1 MSVVK
6 AVGPGVVL
14 LGLVIFVHEFG
25 HFLAAKLRGV
35 RVTRF
40 SMGFGP
46 AMLRTTRGETEYR
59 LAWFPLGGYVQ
70 MAGDSPGEDGSM
82 PGGRDE
88 FLSHPWVGRLLI
100 AVAGPLANLITA
112 FVVMV
117 SVGLVGV
124 QYPDYASRLGVTPD
138 TSQAFLA
145 GLREGDR
152 VVEVGG
158 RPVKSWI
165 EIFTVSERQPKGRP
179 LPVLVQRG
187 AALLSITLPAE
198 RREPVLLSLRRP
210 SDPPVVGV
218 VVTGMPAY
226 KAGIK
231 EGDLILAVNG
241 RPVRVWEDL
250 PAALQG
256 QTDIPVQLRVRRGG
270 QVFDLSVT
278 PMSSGEGPA
287 AGGRIGIEA
296 PRHGVYVERHS
307 LIESVDMGFR
317 ATGALVVNVYAG
329 MWLTVSRPLYYR
341 EYLGRPAL
349 HRPGSQPAGAARAR
363 LVPAVPR
370 HDQHRRSWHST
381 CCPSPSSTAVTSCSP
396 CCEGVR
402 RQAISARGYI
412 RFQKVGLVVIGA
424 LFIMILAN
432 DPLRWLQRQHALGR
446 APQER
451 DGCPVPTL
459 GSVRG
464 TRAGRAPRCWGSSCP
479 WLGPPL
485 RAATSRA
492 SSRRSPPW
500 GCVAGTRSAPAR
512 SARSSRP
519 GRRRSGRGRSAGRCA
534 RTSWMR
540 IARPSRRST
549 ISTGSWTSRCA
560 TACCRCGI
568 RAACGCCS

>member
-6 AVGPGVVL
+6 AMVPGVAL

-46 AMLRTTRGETEYR
+46 AMLSMTRGETEYR
-59 LAWFPLGGYVQ
+59 VAWFPLGGYVQ

-82 PGGRDE
+82 PGGREE
-88 FLSHPWVGRLLI
+88 FLSHPWAGRLFI
-100 AVAGPLANLITA
+100 AVAGPIANLLAA

-124 QYPDYASRLGVTPD
+124 RYPDYASRLGATPD
-138 TSQAFLA
+138 TSQAFQA

-165 EIFTVSERQPKGRP
+165 EIFTKSERQPKDRP
-179 LPVLVQRG
+179 LRMLVEREPG
-187 AALLSITLPAE
+187 RVSITLPAE
-198 RREPVLLSLRRP
+198 RREPVLSSLRRP

-226 KAGIK
+226 KAGLK
-231 EGDLILAVNG
+231 EGDLILTVNG
-241 RPVRVWEDL
+241 KAIRVWEEL
-250 PAALQG
+250 PATLKD
-256 QTDIPVQLRVRRGG
+256 QTDMPVQFRVRRGSRD
-270 QVFDLSVT
+270 FDITVT
-278 PMSSGEGPA
+278 PMSSGEGA

-296 PRHGVYVERHS
+296 PRHGVYIERYS

-341 EYLGRPAL
+341 EYLGGPLFIAQAASQQARRGLDSYLQFLAMINIAIMAFNLLPIPILDGGHIVLAL
-349 HRPGSQPAGAARAR
+349 LEA
-363 LVPAVPR
+363 
-370 HDQHRRSWHST
+370 
-381 CCPSPSSTAVTSCSP
+381 
-396 CCEGVR
+396 VR
-402 RQAISARGYI
+402 RHAISARGYL

-432 DPLRWLQRQHALGR
+432 DPLRWLQRQRALGR
-446 APQER
+446 APQVE
-451 DGCPVPTL
+451 TL
-459 GSVRG
+459 
-464 TRAGRAPRCWGSSCP
+464 AP
-479 WLGPPL
+479 
-485 RAATSRA
+485 
-492 SSRRSPPW
+492 SPP
-500 GCVAGTRSAPAR
+500 
-512 SARSSRP
+512 
-519 GRRRSGRGRSAGRCA
+519 
-534 RTSWMR
+534 
-540 IARPSRRST
+540 
-549 ISTGSWTSRCA
+549 
-560 TACCRCGI
+560 
-568 RAACGCCS
+568 

>member
-1 MSVVK
+1 M
-6 AVGPGVVL
+6 AMAPGVVL

-46 AMLRTTRGETEYR
+46 PMLRKTRGETEYR

-82 PGGRDE
+82 PGGREE
-88 FLSHPWVGRLLI
+88 FLSHPWAGRLLI
-100 AVAGPLANLITA
+100 AVAGPLANLVTA
-112 FVVMV
+112 FLVMV

-124 QYPDYASRLGVTPD
+124 QYPDYASRLGATPD
-138 TSQAFLA
+138 SSQAFRA

-165 EIFTVSERQPKGRP
+165 EIFTESERQPKDRP

-187 AALLSITLPAE
+187 AARLSITLPPE
-198 RREPVLLSLRRP
+198 RREPVLSSLRRP

-231 EGDLILAVNG
+231 EGDEILAVNG

-250 PAALQG
+250 PAALRG

-270 QVFDLSVT
+270 QFFDLSVT

-287 AGGRIGIEA
+287 GGGRIGIEA
-296 PRHGVYVERHS
+296 PRHGVFVERHN
-307 LIESVDMGFR
+307 LIESVELGFR

-341 EYLGRPAL
+341 EYLGGPLFIAQAASQQARRGLDSYLQFIAL
-349 HRPGSQPAGAARAR
+349 INIAIMAFNLLPIPILDGGHIVLALLEA
-363 LVPAVPR
+363 
-370 HDQHRRSWHST
+370 
-381 CCPSPSSTAVTSCSP
+381 
-396 CCEGVR
+396 VR
-402 RQAISARGYI
+402 RQAISARGYL

-432 DPLRWLQRQHALGR
+432 DPLRWLQRQRALDR

-451 DGCPVPTL
+451 TL
-459 GSVRG
+459 
-464 TRAGRAPRCWGSSCP
+464 AP
-479 WLGPPL
+479 
-485 RAATSRA
+485 
-492 SSRRSPPW
+492 SPP
-500 GCVAGTRSAPAR
+500 
-512 SARSSRP
+512 
-519 GRRRSGRGRSAGRCA
+519 
-534 RTSWMR
+534 
-540 IARPSRRST
+540 
-549 ISTGSWTSRCA
+549 
-560 TACCRCGI
+560 
-568 RAACGCCS
+568 